1 MSIDTGMSGNL
12 FGGHY
17 FDMNESHLKG
27 QLKKIETSFKKLERG
42 GPDNASTGYTLKIH
56 PLSKKKKRK
65 SRDISE
71 ALVDEHAKPVKKLT
85 YDDYDEN
92 GEIK

>member
-42 GPDNASTGYTLKIH
+42 GPDNASTGYSLKIH